1 MGLLDKLKN
10 LFTDEEEIIETQ
22 EIEVEEEPKV
32 EEPPK
37 LPTFMRE
44 KIEKEEKQINILE

>member
-22 EIEVEEEPKV
+22 EFIDNDETLDKV
-32 EEPPK
+32 
-37 LPTFMRE
+37 LGY
-44 KIEKEEKQINILE
+44 